1 MKLVFLL
8 PKGKENKKIRIVN
21 VPLMFPL
28 YSEARNKKGAF
39 LLMKKIKDLFA
50 TPKKAI
56 ITSVCLVFG
65 LGILVVGG
73 TLLSGVIAWNLGIG
87 NTAAEDIALKDAG
100 TDFSQARIYRTQFDF
115 DDWHYVYDVE
125 FTANGMEYDYR
136 IKASNGKIISR
147 SSEPM
152 EGYAAGL
159 GQNQGAVSNQGSVS
173 GQGTATISV
182 EDAKRIALDHAGL
195 AEDSVKF
202 MNAYLEYDDGIE
214 QYEVE
219 FYKGTTE
226 YSYAID
232 AVSGNV
238 IGYSTESIFS

>member
-1 MKLVFLL
+1 
-8 PKGKENKKIRIVN
+8 
-21 VPLMFPL
+21 
-28 YSEARNKKGAF
+28 
-39 LLMKKIKDLFA
+39 
-50 TPKKAI
+50 
-56 ITSVCLVFG
+56 
-65 LGILVVGG
+65 
-73 TLLSGVIAWNLGIG
+73 
-87 NTAAEDIALKDAG
+87 
-100 TDFSQARIYRTQFDF
+100 
-115 DDWHYVYDVE
+115 
-125 FTANGMEYDYR
+125 
-136 IKASNGKIISR
+136 
-147 SSEPM
+147 M
-152 EGYAAGL
+152 EGYAAGF

-182 EDAKRIALDHAGL
+182 EDAKHIALDHAGL